1 MARTSTTL
9 CNAKPTWDT
18 RTMVTLALLAAIG
31 ALLCFLE
38 IGNFGG
44 FLKYDASFV
53 PAIIGGFVYGPIPGF
68 VIGLISVIIHA
79 LVSGNFWGALMNLCG
94 VAALV
99 IPAAL
104 IFRPKGTRGR
114 AVAALIVG
122 SALSVVVLIALNL
135 VVTPIYTGM
144 PVSAIIAM
152 ILPLLLPFN
161 IFKAAVNAVLAFLL
175 YGSVGKMAQSKK
187 AKKAKQ
193 A

>member
-1 MARTSTTL
+1 M
-9 CNAKPTWDT
+9 
-18 RTMVTLALLAAIG
+18 
-31 ALLCFLE
+31 
-38 IGNFGG
+38 
-44 FLKYDASFV
+44 
-53 PAIIGGFVYGPIPGF
+53 
-68 VIGLISVIIHA
+68 
-79 LVSGNFWGALMNLCG
+79 
-94 VAALV
+94 
-99 IPAAL
+99 L